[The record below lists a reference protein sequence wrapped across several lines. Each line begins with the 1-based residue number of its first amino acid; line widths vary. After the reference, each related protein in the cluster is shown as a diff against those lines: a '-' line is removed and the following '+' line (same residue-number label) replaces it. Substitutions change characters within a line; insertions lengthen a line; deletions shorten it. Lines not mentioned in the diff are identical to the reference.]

1 MNTVS
6 RLSFVV
12 LSIIGF
18 AIFTYGFTS
27 SGKLSDGQS
36 LMLWSLVPASLMLF
50 TTAFHTKERSNEVV
64 ALMVMFVGA
73 FFAMLSFGMYKQSG
87 EVAYGV
93 FAWLGLMLCGT
104 SVAMVVLSTI
114 SPRASF
120 SRS

>member
-1 MNTVS
+1 MNIVS
-6 RLSFVV
+6 RLSFVLFSV
-12 LSIIGF
+12 ISL
-18 AIFTYGFTS
+18 AIFANSFTS
-27 SGKLSDGQS
+27 LDKLSDGQS

-50 TTAFHTKERSNEVV
+50 TAAFHTKECANEVI

-73 FFAMLSFGMYKQSG
+73 FFATLSFGMYKQSG
-87 EVAYGV
+87 EVAYCV

-114 SPRASF
+114 PRASF